1 MEKEN
6 GNICLIKEHEFYIM
20 EYGVSN
26 ELTKYEKIKRT
37 VRMRQ
42 NMDVF
47 TVCPEYET
55 EHFKIRKLEAGDVEG
70 LFPCYSDPEAA
81 RYFNGDCCGDNFY
94 YTDKEKLREC
104 VEYWLSRY
112 EARDFVRWSVL
123 DKETGL
129 LIGTLEVCPSLKYAV
144 DGRKMGILRI
154 DLKSEYERW
163 PVLKELMDVLICH
176 IYEDLEVA
184 SIIMKIQKD
193 AGERQKL
200 IKEYQFVDAK
210 EECNISL
217 EDYYIRYC

>member
-1 MEKEN
+1 MWR
-6 GNICLIKEHEFYIM
+6 GCFPVIL
-20 EYGVSN
+20 
-26 ELTKYEKIKRT
+26 
-37 VRMRQ
+37 
-42 NMDVF
+42 
-47 TVCPEYET
+47 
-55 EHFKIRKLEAGDVEG
+55 IRKLHVISMETAVEMI
-70 LFPCYSDPEAA
+70 FIIQIRIS
-81 RYFNGDCCGDNFY
+81 
-94 YTDKEKLREC
+94 
-104 VEYWLSRY
+104 
-112 EARDFVRWSVL
+112 
-123 DKETGL
+123 KETGL